1 VIRRILP
8 AAVKTLTIAEVFSDY
23 FQAKEYKAA
32 NPGGVGEL
40 EVRHVT
46 ISRIKVL
53 GKETDEVL
61 LLTAEE
67 TDGILKGAEA
77 SMDGAQVYGIDL
89 GTRDWPQLLSSYRV
103 SDLMLATGLP
113 RQTIKDLR
121 SGKTTKP
128 TVKTI
133 QSLAEGLW
141 LLNPQN
147 PESIIGWR
155 EIENRKPA
163 SQMGEGWQVQ
173 DIQAVRSGQQL
184 LGEDKRKRLLAVL

>member
-155 EIENRKPA
+155 EIENRKLA